1 MMITLSQKPR
11 EHLGP
16 AVDGVD
22 SCGLAFQVPKPA
34 RPDKKIFGGA
44 RKGVRTL
51 FARADPKKHLGS
63 FWTKRVLTP
72 FPARG

>member
-34 RPDKKIFGGA
+34 RPDKKFLAAPEKVSGLFLPGQIRKSIWALFGQ
-44 RKGVRTL
+44 KE
-51 FARADPKKHLGS
+51 S
-63 FWTKRVLTP
+63 
-72 FPARG
+72 